1 MACTITLYFSSKGDF
16 VRFQYPKVVTDQ
28 IGRVDTWGVNNRNG
42 KRNHARDSKF
52 SQDMEL
58 NATPKHHTE
67 FTVPMVRPRTERP
80 DASRV
85 ELNALSLAHVCTEL
99 HRAGLHWLRLSSL

>member
-1 MACTITLYFSSKGDF
+1 M
-16 VRFQYPKVVTDQ
+16 VTDQ
-28 IGRVDTWGVNNRNG
+28 IGRADTRDVNNRKG

-58 NATPKHHTE
+58 NGTPKHHTE
-67 FTVPMVRPRTERP
+67 FMVPMVRPRTERP

-85 ELNALSLAHVCTEL
+85 ELNALSVAPSYTGQG
-99 HRAGLHWLRLSSL
+99 RSNGHWLRLSSL